1 MVFII
6 YGIYKILLVDSF
18 KLFEFNAI
26 QVADGTWC
34 LTHLSAPICPLLA
47 EEKGETGD
55 RESGGVAWEL
65 PALLSTGTRSPYE
78 LFIAD
83 THFSFFSRNI
93 KMQTRI
99 KCGIDSSSSV
109 MDELC

>member
-1 MVFII
+1 MMPHTAQC
-6 YGIYKILLVDSF
+6 S
-18 KLFEFNAI
+18 
-26 QVADGTWC
+26 
-34 LTHLSAPICPLLA
+34 HLSA
-47 EEKGETGD
+47 EKEGETRD
-55 RESGGVAWEL
+55 RDSRGVAWEL
-65 PALLSTGTRSPYE
+65 TALLSTGTRSPYE
-78 LFIAD
+78 LFMAD